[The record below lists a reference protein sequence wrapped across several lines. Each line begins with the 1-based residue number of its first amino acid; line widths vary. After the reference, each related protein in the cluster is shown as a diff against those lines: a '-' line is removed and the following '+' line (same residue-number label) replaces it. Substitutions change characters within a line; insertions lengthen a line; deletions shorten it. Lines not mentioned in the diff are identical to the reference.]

1 MGLPKTLRARLS
13 LGIAVLVLTVLAVVG
28 VVVYYATAQRL
39 TASLDTSLRTATAQA
54 MAGTNNQNGRLT
66 LGPQLDEGSGSDDLR
81 APGLSFAVF
90 SPAGRVLR
98 QFGPYDQSI
107 AQTAALSAARRGVTT
122 SEHRVDP
129 ASGAQVRVRT
139 TPLREDGAT
148 LAVFSVALSE
158 EPMLATL
165 RQLRLALLV
174 LLPLAAAVAALLG
187 YLLTGRMLRPLAR
200 MTSTAAEISSHD
212 LSQRLG
218 LPPRDDEVGQLA
230 VTFDAMLDRLEGSF
244 LRERQ
249 FVADASHELRTPL
262 AALQAIV
269 SVTRERRRRAPEYER
284 ALDDVGIETDRLRT
298 LVENLLELARGDA
311 DRLTEAEQIDLSA
324 LLLNVCASLQVLA
337 EGKGLALECSVAE
350 DLAVK
355 GDGDALVRIFVN
367 VLDNAIKYSDDG
379 VVEVT
384 GARVDGAIRVTV
396 ADSGRGVPAD
406 QLPHIFDRFFRGD
419 ASRSTEGSGLGLAI
433 ARQLVS
439 AHGGGMTITSEQG
452 RGTTCS
458 VALPSIESPRRPT
471 S

>member
-1 MGLPKTLRARLS
+1 
-13 LGIAVLVLTVLAVVG
+13 
-28 VVVYYATAQRL
+28 
-39 TASLDTSLRTATAQA
+39 
-54 MAGTNNQNGRLT
+54 
-66 LGPQLDEGSGSDDLR
+66 
-81 APGLSFAVF
+81 
-90 SPAGRVLR
+90 
-98 QFGPYDQSI
+98 
-107 AQTAALSAARRGVTT
+107 
-122 SEHRVDP
+122 
-129 ASGAQVRVRT
+129 
-139 TPLREDGAT
+139 
-148 LAVFSVALSE
+148 
-158 EPMLATL
+158 
-165 RQLRLALLV
+165 
-174 LLPLAAAVAALLG
+174 
-187 YLLTGRMLRPLAR
+187 

-311 DRLTEAEQIDLSA
+311 EHLAESGPVDLSA
-324 LLLNVCASLQVLA
+324 LLLDVCASLQVLA

-452 RGTTCS
+452 RGTICS
-458 VALPSIESPRRPT
+458 VVLPSIESLRRPT
-471 S
+471 SRASSDTTPLWGP